1 MSKAIRLYETGG
13 PEVMCWEEVEIGTP
27 GPGEVHLRQSAVGLN
42 FIDIYHRSGLYPLAA
57 LPATPG
63 MEGAGVVVAL
73 GENVDGLLPGDRVAY
88 AGLPPG
94 AYAEER
100 LIPAHRLVP
109 LPDAIS
115 DQQAAG
121 MMLQG
126 MTVQYLLRST
136 FHIKAGDTIL
146 FHAAAGGV
154 GLIACQWAKALGA
167 TVIGTVGSAEKAE
180 LAKAHGCDFPLLYRE
195 EDWVARVR
203 ELTDGE
209 GVPVVYDSIGADTF
223 LKSLDCLRPLGL
235 LASFGQASGPV
246 APFDPAVLAAK
257 GSLFLTRPTLMTY
270 TADRKDLLASASDL
284 FAVVE
289 SGDVKIEV
297 NQTYPLSEAAQA
309 HRDLEERKTTGSTV
323 LIV

>member
-13 PEVMCWEEVEIGTP
+13 PEVMRWEEVEIGTP

-63 MEGAGVVVAL
+63 MEGAGVVVAV

-100 LIPAHRLVP
+100 LIPAHRLMP

-136 FHIKAGDTIL
+136 FHIKPGDTIL

-167 TVIGTVGSAEKAE
+167 TVPKRIFTTGGGNKNPAWKKIRERTTGIDVLDAVHSEACYGSA
-180 LAKAHGCDFPLLYRE
+180 
-195 EDWVARVR
+195 
-203 ELTDGE
+203 
-209 GVPVVYDSIGADTF
+209 
-223 LKSLDCLRPLGL
+223 L
-235 LASFGQASGPV
+235 LATKGYTDSFK
-246 APFDPAVLAAK
+246 F
-257 GSLFLTRPTLMTY
+257 
-270 TADRKDLLASASDL
+270 
-284 FAVVE
+284 
-289 SGDVKIEV
+289 
-297 NQTYPLSEAAQA
+297 
-309 HRDLEERKTTGSTV
+309 
-323 LIV
+323 